1 MKPDVIITD
10 NPNYAKDKPRI
21 VSWHQFAAELL
32 PKLQAAFPAF
42 RNTTLEEF
50 IRDCPYNFEIVDQIE
65 DDD

>member
-21 VSWHQFAAELL
+21 VSWHKFAAELL
-32 PKLQAAFPAF
+32 PKLQAEFPAL
-42 RNTTLEEF
+42 RSVTLEEF
-50 IRDCPYNFEIVDQIE
+50 IRECPYNFEIVDQIE